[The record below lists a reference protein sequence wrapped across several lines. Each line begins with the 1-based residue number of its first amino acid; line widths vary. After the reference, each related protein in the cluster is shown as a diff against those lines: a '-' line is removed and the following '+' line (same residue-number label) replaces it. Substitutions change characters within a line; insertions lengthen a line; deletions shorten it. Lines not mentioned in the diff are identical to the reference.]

1 MKKQAFP
8 WGQIAS
14 DQRRWLAR
22 ALRDET
28 VGGALLLA
36 AAVAALLLANS
47 PFRDSFFELKDFKF
61 GPAALNLN
69 LSLATWAADG
79 LLAVFFFTAG
89 IELKHEFVHGSLKE
103 RSRALV
109 PIFAAIGGMVVP
121 AAIFMSLNFG
131 QESAVGW
138 GVPIAT
144 DIAFALAILAVVGR
158 HLPIELR
165 AFLLTLAVVDDLGA
179 VLVIAVFYSTK
190 FAIGPLLVAG
200 LLLLIFALLQKRRV
214 RGWYVYLPLALSI
227 WYFVHESG
235 VHATIAGIAMGL
247 LMNMQRGST
256 EKDSIGDSVLH
267 LIHPY
272 SSGFAV
278 PVFAFFAAGV
288 NVQDFDLA
296 GMLASPLAM
305 GILLGLVVGK
315 PIGVFVGAFL
325 AAKFSRAKLSTGIS
339 WWDIAAVGSLAGV
352 GFTVS
357 LLISELAFKN
367 SPDATDIAIL
377 AVLGASII
385 SAGIASALI
394 RSRRRIYMKARVD

>member
-1 MKKQAFP
+1 MKKLAFP
-8 WGQIAS
+8 WGQTAS

-28 VGGALLLA
+28 VGGGLLL
-36 AAVAALLLANS
+36 VAALAAIVLANS
-47 PFRDSFFELKDFKF
+47 PLKDSFFELRDFKI
-61 GPAALNLN
+61 GPAAMHLN

-103 RSRALV
+103 RSQALV
-109 PIFAAIGGMVVP
+109 PIFAAIGGMVIP

-131 QESAVGW
+131 QEFAVGW

-267 LIHPY
+267 SIHPY

-288 NVQDFDLA
+288 NIQDFDIA

-325 AAKFSRAKLSTGIS
+325 AAKLSRAKLSTGIS
-339 WWDIAAVGSLAGV
+339 WWDIAAIGSLAGV

-357 LLISELAFKN
+357 LLISELAFKG
-367 SPDATDIAIL
+367 SPEAADIATL

-394 RSRRRIYMKARVD
+394 WSRRRIYMKARVD